1 MFRQVAIRALQPVL
15 RRAAAPAM
23 RTAAVRAS
31 AVVPTAVRR
40 APFMAVRTFASDATF
55 VIEVPNLGDSITEGT
70 VVGIE
75 KGPGDWAN
83 VDEIVMTIET
93 DKVSFD
99 VRAPKAG
106 YVEEILVEEDDTVE
120 IGAALINMKEGEA
133 PAGAESAPAAE
144 TSSAPPPPPTQ
155 GGQKEEPKK
164 EAAKPAPAK
173 PAPAKGAAPA
183 ATDATDA
190 GERSETRVPMNRMR
204 LRISERLKDSQN
216 TAAMLTTFQE
226 VDMHNL
232 IQMRNKHKD
241 EFFAKHGVKLGFM
254 SPFIKASAAALE
266 EIPAVNAVIE
276 DKDIVYRNYV
286 DISVAVA
293 SPRGLVVPVIRN
305 ASKLGF
311 AETEQTLG
319 DLAGKARD
327 NSLALEDMAGGTF
340 TISNGGVFG
349 SMMGT
354 PILNLPQSAILGMHA
369 TKMRPMVVDGEIK
382 ARPVMY
388 LALTYDHRLIDGRE
402 AVTFL
407 CSIRDKIEDPSRM
420 LLDL

>member
-1 MFRQVAIRALQPVL
+1 
-15 RRAAAPAM
+15 
-23 RTAAVRAS
+23 
-31 AVVPTAVRR
+31 
-40 APFMAVRTFASDATF
+40 
-55 VIEVPNLGDSITEGT
+55 
-70 VVGIE
+70 
-75 KGPGDWAN
+75 
-83 VDEIVMTIET
+83 MTIET

-276 DKDIVYRNYV
+276 GKDIVYRNYV

-319 DLAGKARD
+319 DLAGKVRTPPRR
-327 NSLALEDMAGGTF
+327 SVRVVVCEGG
-340 TISNGGVFG
+340 
-349 SMMGT
+349 
-354 PILNLPQSAILGMHA
+354 
-369 TKMRPMVVDGEIK
+369 
-382 ARPVMY
+382 
-388 LALTYDHRLIDGRE
+388 
-402 AVTFL
+402 
-407 CSIRDKIEDPSRM
+407 
-420 LLDL
+420 

>member
-1 MFRQVAIRALQPVL
+1 MRAF
-15 RRAAAPAM
+15 
-23 RTAAVRAS
+23 S
-31 AVVPTAVRR
+31 
-40 APFMAVRTFASDATF
+40 SDAAF
-55 VIEVPNLGDSITEGT
+55 VIEVPALGDSITEGT
-70 VVGIE
+70 VVGIL
-75 KGPGDWAN
+75 KGPGDWVD

-99 VRAPKAG
+99 VRAPQGG
-106 YVEEILVEEDDTVE
+106 YVEEILVEDGDTVE
-120 IGAALINMKEGEA
+120 IGANLVNMKGGEA
-133 PAGAESAPAAE
+133 PAGAAKKDDKADAPPAAGKQE
-144 TSSAPPPPPTQ
+144 SSSTAPPPPPPAAS
-155 GGQKEEPKK
+155 KPA
-164 EAAKPAPAK
+164 AAKEDKKSKAPASTAK
-173 PAPAKGAAPA
+173 PGEFAAPEV
-183 ATDATDA
+183 D
-190 GERSETRVPMNRMR
+190 GRSEVRVPMNRMR
-204 LRISERLKDSQN
+204 KRIAERLKDSQN

-226 VDMHNL
+226 VDMYNL

-241 EFFAKHGVKLGFM
+241 EFFEKHGVKLGFM
-254 SPFIKASAAALE
+254 SPFIKASAAALQ

-276 DKDIVYRNYV
+276 GSDIVYRNYV

-305 ASKLGF
+305 AQHLGF
-311 AETEQTLG
+311 AQTEQTLG
-319 DLAGKARD
+319 DLASKARD
-327 NSLALEDMAGGTF
+327 NALALEDMAGGTF

-369 TKMRPMVVDGEIK
+369 TKMRPSVVNGEIV

>member
-1 MFRQVAIRALQPVL
+1 
-15 RRAAAPAM
+15 
-23 RTAAVRAS
+23 
-31 AVVPTAVRR
+31 
-40 APFMAVRTFASDATF
+40 
-55 VIEVPNLGDSITEGT
+55 
-70 VVGIE
+70 
-75 KGPGDWAN
+75 
-83 VDEIVMTIET
+83 
-93 DKVSFD
+93 
-99 VRAPKAG
+99 
-106 YVEEILVEEDDTVE
+106 
-120 IGAALINMKEGEA
+120 
-133 PAGAESAPAAE
+133 
-144 TSSAPPPPPTQ
+144 
-155 GGQKEEPKK
+155 
-164 EAAKPAPAK
+164 
-173 PAPAKGAAPA
+173 
-183 ATDATDA
+183 
-190 GERSETRVPMNRMR
+190 MR